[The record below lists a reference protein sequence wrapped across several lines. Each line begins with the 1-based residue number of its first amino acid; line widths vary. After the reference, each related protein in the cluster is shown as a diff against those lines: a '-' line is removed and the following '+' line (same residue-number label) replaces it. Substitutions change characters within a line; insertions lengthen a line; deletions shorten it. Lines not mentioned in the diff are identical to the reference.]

1 MIDFFADYLKSTN
14 DDGLDIPEF
23 VVKNCPDLVS
33 DLEGFS
39 KFLYSDRPQRQIAD
53 FILASNKAID
63 FLEHNRN
70 HSKGYKPNYYKA
82 YTRFADPTYALSK
95 RDFYSWF
102 NFINNLELDKSFL
115 KVNQKIVDVV
125 GTLRNEG
132 VADFLIKNAYLKL
145 CSSRNI
151 IPSDLW
157 PELDPFCFQSD
168 AKYIDIVRRFNISL
182 NCSLNGVL
190 EFFSY
195 LNLQENDN
203 DILLENLFLFPR
215 VKSFFLKDSS
225 SGPVVFV
232 DPDYYFIRRVVG
244 SRYPFGNSKCLFFL
258 KDQNVVEVINSALP
272 RSSKFSFFPLSEFGV
287 DIENPLMIPS
297 LSVFFLNHPEDPY
310 FNVSLLES
318 FYNRVCDQHKLMA
331 LVPDSFLFSETLGYK
346 SFFSKCCVSSVDLLP
361 SGIEDATSPKRKSVI
376 YAEYGYVKQQ
386 VNIEVKQ
393 YKLYKGNSRTIARK
407 PFQFVVDKEDLFD
420 SNISLRDRIFNESR
434 KLLTKS
440 ENKERAA
447 EEFRYSNEISV
458 FYTCSGK
465 GSKEN
470 PFRIQ
475 AHVSYPRTT
484 SVNNRRILSTRG
496 SAKLLSNES
505 ISEWIDT
512 YMYSNRKQGGTTISI
527 QDEVSKIYVPAYK
540 GKSITLKSFVY
551 LHPELFSNL
560 PEYSKSLLRSV
571 NRSFLSDVLMHQIS
585 REYLL
590 AYIDSELDENK
601 YTVRQFLSVFSAVFK
616 LAANNG
622 NCIHNPAAQ
631 ILKESAYENWGLTA
645 VKDALTQKF
654 FYRFQIKKIVNHA
667 VKLIESGIDVGL
679 GVAILLR
686 LYLGIEANIISALLW
701 KDVAF
706 DSTGISFIYT
716 TRQCDN
722 KGEALLPFSSN
733 KLRRNL
739 PLKGYILEILQKE
752 KERQLA
758 IYANGN
764 EEYLLECTVVHGD
777 DYIINGQAAVYSPA
791 KLNTKIRKLIKKVGL
806 DPDLLSVPDD
816 KFGSVETNI
825 AYYTGDIFKTNYA
838 HYVVKENPKVDQ
850 EYLYYLLGYTIQWDT
865 LTNNYVDYLEDTSLE
880 VAYDLQPTF
889 EER

>member
-1 MIDFFADYLKSTN
+1 MVRIQLTN
-14 DDGLDIPEF
+14 T
-23 VVKNCPDLVS
+23 
-33 DLEGFS
+33 
-39 KFLYSDRPQRQIAD
+39 
-53 FILASNKAID
+53 
-63 FLEHNRN
+63 
-70 HSKGYKPNYYKA
+70 YKPNYYEA

-95 RDFYSWF
+95 RDFYTWF
-102 NFINNLELDKSFL
+102 KFISNLELDKSFL
-115 KVNQKIVDVV
+115 NVNQKIVDVV
-125 GTLRNEG
+125 GSLRNEG

-151 IPSDLW
+151 IPLDLW
-157 PELDPFCFQSD
+157 AELDPFYFQSN
-168 AKYIDIVRRFNISL
+168 AKYIDIVRRFNTSL
-182 NCSLNGVL
+182 NCSLNGIL

-215 VKSFFLKDSS
+215 VKSFFLKGSS

-258 KDQNVVEVINSALP
+258 KDQNVVEVINSVLA

-287 DIENPLMIPS
+287 VIENPLMIPS

-318 FYNRVCDQHKLMA
+318 LYNRVCDQHKLMA

-407 PFQFVVDKEDLFD
+407 PFQFIINKEDLFD
-420 SNISLRDRIFNESR
+420 SNISLRDRVFNDSR
-434 KLLTKS
+434 KLLAKS
-440 ENKERAA
+440 ENRERAA
-447 EEFRYSNEISV
+447 KEYRYSNEISV
-458 FYTCSGK
+458 FYTISGK
-465 GSKEN
+465 GNKEN
-470 PFRIQ
+470 PYRVQ
-475 AHVSYPRTT
+475 AYVSNPRTV
-484 SVNNRRILSTRG
+484 SSRKGRILTTRG
-496 SAKLLSNES
+496 STKLLSNES
-505 ISEWIDT
+505 ISGWIDT

-527 QDEVSKIYVPAYK
+527 QDEVSKIYVLAYT
-540 GKSITLKSFVY
+540 GKPITLKSFVY

-601 YTVRQFLSVFSAVFK
+601 YTVRQFLSVFSSVFK
-616 LAANNG
+616 LAINHG

-654 FYRFQIKKIVNHA
+654 FYRVQIKKIINNA
-667 VKLIESGIDVGL
+667 VKLIESERDVGL
-679 GVAILLR
+679 GIAILLR
-686 LYLGIEANIISALLW
+686 LYLGIEANIVSALLW
-701 KDVAF
+701 KDVIF
-706 DSTGISFIYT
+706 DSNGISYIYT
-716 TRQCDN
+716 VRQADN
-722 KGEALLPFSSN
+722 KGESFLPFSSD

-758 IYANGN
+758 IYANGD
-764 EEYLLECTVVHGD
+764 EEYLLGCTVVHGD
-777 DYIINGQAAVYSPA
+777 DYIINGQAAIYSPA
-791 KLNTKIRKLIKKVGL
+791 KLSAKIRKLIRKIGL

-816 KFGSVETNI
+816 RFGSVETNI

-838 HYVVKENPKVDQ
+838 HYVVKENPNVEP
-850 EYLYYLLGYTIQWDT
+850 EYLYYLLGYTIQQDT
-865 LTNNYVDYLEDTSLE
+865 LSNNYFDYLEQLALE
-880 VAYDLQPTF
+880 VAFDLQPAF
-889 EER
+889 EKLTI